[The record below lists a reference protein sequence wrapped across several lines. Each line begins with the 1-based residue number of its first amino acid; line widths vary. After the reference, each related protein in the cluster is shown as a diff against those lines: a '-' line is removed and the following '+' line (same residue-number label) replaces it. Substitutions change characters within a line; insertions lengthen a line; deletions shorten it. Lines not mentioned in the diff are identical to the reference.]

1 MTSFEDCV
9 VFASKSL
16 GLDFSL
22 KDKQLET
29 LRALYD
35 GHDCVS
41 VMPTG
46 YGKSVIFQCLPWLFQ
61 CKRGLQYPLITLVV
75 SPLTSLMQDQVMTL
89 CEKGIKACFLNCEGM
104 WYWLTFVQCINIYS
118 AKKHCTAEKS
128 VDLYFLS
135 LQYKVKTSQPTIGF
149 PILISKFCLQ
159 IADSDVQGIKFINL
173 SFRYPWKH
181 LQIKRRRRKRFRW
194 WPR

>member
-1 MTSFEDCV
+1 MYAIVKNSSNRFVYIQRNFELLLNYAQTTVSQQRTWPLLKTVLYLLPNRWGWTFLWKTSN
-9 VFASKSL
+9 
-16 GLDFSL
+16 L
-22 KDKQLET
+22 KHFVHYIMDMI
-29 LRALYD
+29 
-35 GHDCVS
+35 VS

-118 AKKHCTAEKS
+118 AKKHCTAEKVLICIS
-128 VDLYFLS
+128 FLCNTT
-135 LQYKVKTSQPTIGF
+135 LKPAN
-149 PILISKFCLQ
+149 PL
-159 IADSDVQGIKFINL
+159 
-173 SFRYPWKH
+173 
-181 LQIKRRRRKRFRW
+181 
-194 WPR
+194 

>member
-1 MTSFEDCV
+1 MFTYRVTAYLRADDSVTTENMTSFEDCV

-29 LRALYD
+29 LRALYN

-118 AKKHCTAEKS
+118 AKKHCTTERVLICIS
-128 VDLYFLS
+128 FLCNTK
-135 LQYKVKTSQPTIGF
+135 LKPAN
-149 PILISKFCLQ
+149 PL
-159 IADSDVQGIKFINL
+159 
-173 SFRYPWKH
+173 
-181 LQIKRRRRKRFRW
+181 
-194 WPR
+194 